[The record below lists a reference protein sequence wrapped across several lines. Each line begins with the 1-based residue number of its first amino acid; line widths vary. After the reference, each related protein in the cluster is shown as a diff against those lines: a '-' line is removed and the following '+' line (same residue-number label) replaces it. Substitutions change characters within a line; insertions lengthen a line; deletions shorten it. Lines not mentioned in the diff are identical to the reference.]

1 MFAFALSQRLSGTL
15 YGIIDGRV
23 DLILY
28 GTVCRPSACHD
39 HLASAESSSVRFIY
53 YLSTMGCF
61 LSNSSGVK
69 EKQAGAKPA
78 ACSIPQCGTL

>member
-1 MFAFALSQRLSGTL
+1 MITSLVLSLHQF
-15 YGIIDGRV
+15 V
-23 DLILY
+23 
-28 GTVCRPSACHD
+28 
-39 HLASAESSSVRFIY
+39 
-53 YLSTMGCF
+53 LSTMGCF